1 MGKIPM
7 FLLND
12 EQLWPARVCLN
23 CHKSMERLNGM
34 KSDKPVDVNDSRPI
48 SPGARSIQENLYA
61 TLPKSLKSEILVKSV
76 VEDPEVQLE
85 HMALTQSK
93 SVSELSQIKSISEFP
108 IPDKIERLISRS
120 ATNTRMTDTSEQQSL
135 ADSRP
140 VSRATTASRKGLK
153 DDIYASL
160 PRSLED
166 QLIVR
171 TKVEE
176 NEEVL
181 AQRQAL

>member
-76 VEDPEVQLE
+76 VEDPDRQLQN
-85 HMALTQSK
+85 MSLTQSK
-93 SVSELSQIKSISEFP
+93 SVSELSQIKTLSDFP
-108 IPDKIERLISRS
+108 IPENIEKLISRS
-120 ATNTRMTDTSEQQSL
+120 ATNNKTETPEQQSL

-140 VSRATTASRKGLK
+140 IS
-153 DDIYASL
+153 
-160 PRSLED
+160 
-166 QLIVR
+166 
-171 TKVEE
+171 
-176 NEEVL
+176 
-181 AQRQAL
+181 QA